1 MSLINF
7 IKESL
12 PEIKADG
19 SDHFEYIGVNISD
32 GSISNKKIYYR
43 PCLLS
48 GSTNIFPQGQSIYK
62 ELLKTNPNISICDY
76 SQSNYN
82 KQVSKRVVFTVPCD
96 ISYDECCRIISTFFN
111 TVGFNNVQIQLLDEL
126 DAIKSIIDMS
136 YSPLMQLG
144 VECSNSGGYLA
155 VKYYISI
162 KDKLC
167 QLNAYGKPQQQVI
180 RNLLQANTIDIN
192 KNIEKICSNEFSP
205 IFIGVNSDGMLFE
218 HKLYFIHRYMNR
230 DYDLTNK
237 MKKLIND
244 LGIKNVISTD
254 DVISIIDMGLYIEGI
269 AVSINNYNSIRL
281 YFNRIPGQRRKKGHE
296 M

>member
-1 MSLINF
+1 
-7 IKESL
+7 
-12 PEIKADG
+12 
-19 SDHFEYIGVNISD
+19 
-32 GSISNKKIYYR
+32 
-43 PCLLS
+43 
-48 GSTNIFPQGQSIYK
+48 
-62 ELLKTNPNISICDY
+62 
-76 SQSNYN
+76 
-82 KQVSKRVVFTVPCD
+82 
-96 ISYDECCRIISTFFN
+96 
-111 TVGFNNVQIQLLDEL
+111 
-126 DAIKSIIDMS
+126 
-136 YSPLMQLG
+136 MQLG

-205 IFIGVNSDGMLFE
+205 IFIGVNSDGMLSE

-244 LGIKNVISTD
+244 LGITNIISTD